1 GGAIPFHG
9 TSMGSI
15 NNYHA
20 ENTYQVVDNLSLYRG
35 AHILKMGVDLRRYQI
50 NDFRAPQSIRGEF
63 TFDDRLSGFSYANFL
78 LGYPSFARRTIPRPA
93 VYPRSWQFGAYFQD
107 DINVSPWLTINL
119 GLRYDL
125 HTPWV
130 EQYDRMFTFDPR
142 TGNLVTAGSSLPTDL
157 IPEVIESL
165 TVIPATEAG
174 FPERSLYESDR
185 NNWSPR
191 VGIAIRPFKDATT
204 VIRAG
209 YGLYTQIWPG
219 LMALRATGGPWESNQ
234 DFILPDED
242 VASIQF
248 PNPFTTTS
256 EFSGIQTIS
265 GLSSYFPNERTQQWN
280 ISVGRQIWDMALD
293 VGYVGTRAM
302 NIPYN
307 EDLNL
312 LPPGAEPF
320 DPARRRFPRFNAV
333 NLTQTGGS
341 SIYHGL
347 NIHVDRDFANGVA
360 FDVNYTWAKAL
371 TDVDLRSWSATPQ
384 QNQYQRHLEKGDDP
398 NIRRQQLRFSYIWE
412 LPFGRGRRYGSGLPV
427 WADQVL
433 GGWQLNGIT
442 TLVTGQLLSPAF
454 SSTDPANTNQFGGRP
469 DRVGDG
475 NLDSGSMRD
484 RIKAGLPIF
493 DAGSFAVPEGG
504 RGWYG
509 NSARNILTG
518 PGEALW
524 NIVVAKNWDVANER
538 ARLQF
543 RWELFNAFNRPNFAN
558 PSTNIESGTFGI
570 VTRAGAARSML
581 FGLRLDY

>member
-1 GGAIPFHG
+1 P
-9 TSMGSI
+9 
-15 NNYHA
+15 N
-20 ENTYQVVDNLSLYRG
+20 
-35 AHILKMGVDLRRYQI
+35 
-50 NDFRAPQSIRGEF
+50 
-63 TFDDRLSGFSYANFL
+63 
-78 LGYPSFARRTIPRPA
+78 FARRTIPRPA

-191 VGIAIRPFKDATT
+191 VGIAIRPFKDATA
-204 VIRAG
+204 VVRAG
-209 YGLYTQIWPG
+209 SGLYTQIWPR
-219 LMALRATGGPWESNQ
+219 LMALRATGGPWESTQ
-234 DFILPDED
+234 VFILPDED
-242 VASIQF
+242 VAAIQF

-256 EFSGIQTIS
+256 EFSGIQPIS

-341 SIYHGL
+341 SIYH
-347 NIHVDRDFANGVA
+347 
-360 FDVNYTWAKAL
+360 
-371 TDVDLRSWSATPQ
+371 
-384 QNQYQRHLEKGDDP
+384 
-398 NIRRQQLRFSYIWE
+398 
-412 LPFGRGRRYGSGLPV
+412 
-427 WADQVL
+427 
-433 GGWQLNGIT
+433 
-442 TLVTGQLLSPAF
+442 
-454 SSTDPANTNQFGGRP
+454 
-469 DRVGDG
+469 
-475 NLDSGSMRD
+475 
-484 RIKAGLPIF
+484 
-493 DAGSFAVPEGG
+493 
-504 RGWYG
+504 
-509 NSARNILTG
+509 
-518 PGEALW
+518 
-524 NIVVAKNWDVANER
+524 
-538 ARLQF
+538 
-543 RWELFNAFNRPNFAN
+543 
-558 PSTNIESGTFGI
+558 
-570 VTRAGAARSML
+570 
-581 FGLRLDY
+581 